1 MEVSAHSRKLA
12 SALWEMSQKVSRV
25 TEVQRGEVE
34 TLLKE
39 RREESEVRGCCPLP
53 AGPSLDNIVVGSCL
67 LARVGSSQM
76 AVVLHPSLA
85 HTGCGTRVILK
96 LKDFTPARTA
106 LSPPASVRPGIPFQL
121 RERS

>member
-1 MEVSAHSRKLA
+1 VEVSAHSRKLA

-53 AGPSLDNIVVGSCL
+53 AVARPS
-67 LARVGSSQM
+67 
-76 AVVLHPSLA
+76 
-85 HTGCGTRVILK
+85 TIL
-96 LKDFTPARTA
+96 
-106 LSPPASVRPGIPFQL
+106 SSVRVFW
-121 RERS
+121 RV